1 MMVNEAAENMENIT
15 EIPNSMLYH
24 IVHRVYA

>member
-1 MMVNEAAENMENIT
+1 MVNEAAENMENIS
-15 EIPNSMLYH
+15 EISNSMLYH

>member
-1 MMVNEAAENMENIT
+1 MVNEAAGNMENIS
-15 EIPNSMLYH
+15 EIPNPMLYH